1 MKYLV
6 NILLPLILYSQ
17 NTGVVSGTITDFKSG
32 EKMPGV
38 NIMIKGTYY
47 GASSD
52 LQGNYRINNISPGS
66 YDIEISMIGY
76 KVIIKTGVLVKKNE
90 VVTLDFSIEETVLS
104 FGEDV
109 VVMGKKPLFDID
121 ETASVSRVRKEEI
134 ETKVVSSVEDIPVSY
149 THLTLPTKRIV

>member
-6 NILLPLILYSQ
+6 NILFPVILYSQ
-17 NTGVVSGTITDFKSG
+17 NTGVISGTISDLKSG

-38 NIMIKGTYY
+38 NIVIKGTYY
-47 GASSD
+47 GASSN
-52 LQGNYRINNISPGS
+52 LQGKYSINNISPGS

-76 KVIIKTGVLVKKNE
+76 KVILKTGVVVKKDD

-109 VVMGKKPLFDID
+109 VVMGKKPLFDI
-121 ETASVSRVRKEEI
+121 VI
-134 ETKVVSSVEDIPVSY
+134 YSSISE
-149 THLTLPTKRIV
+149 